1 MLVKFSNYNK
11 NAPKTVFIYDSGED
25 TGHPPEIRL
34 LVHHS
39 TVESSL
45 FKFTLPTAQTLQGH
59 VKKMIHAAVK
69 AALDGQFSQAASL
82 FATVITEVD
91 KTTSIVRR
99 SVATKESLYL
109 KIPRSPS
116 SYVYHDV
123 YLTTQRT

>member
-59 VKKMIHAAVK
+59 VKKMIHTAVN

-82 FATVITEVD
+82 FVTVITEVD

-99 SVATKESLYL
+99 GVSNRETCFLR
-109 KIPRSPS
+109 IPKTSGGF
-116 SYVYHDV
+116 VDV
-123 YLTTQRT
+123 YLTSERK